1 MMMASIP
8 CIIWCWHQ
16 CLASIPCI
24 IWYTL
29 ILTLSF
35 PGKLYYWHY
44 LYLILASALPGIL
57 MLLSIPGKVLAY
69 ADIGIIFHMS
79 YSNIGIIFYLVY
91 SNIGISFTLHTPILA
106 SFFTWHTL
114 AWGQE
119 KEVGVRQVLLAL
131 YQVVHSW
138 NKFKF
143 NLKRH
148 RDRFQRAPHLLDVL
162 NAILFTSDRRV
173 FWGLVKHRDGRW
185 Q

>member
-1 MMMASIP
+1 
-8 CIIWCWHQ
+8 
-16 CLASIPCI
+16 
-24 IWYTL
+24 
-29 ILTLSF
+29 
-35 PGKLYYWHY
+35 
-44 LYLILASALPGIL
+44 

-131 YQVVHSW
+131 YQVVHS
-138 NKFKF
+138 
-143 NLKRH
+143 
-148 RDRFQRAPHLLDVL
+148 
-162 NAILFTSDRRV
+162 
-173 FWGLVKHRDGRW
+173 
-185 Q
+185 